1 MKKNRWYLRL
11 LALLVLCGALNVT
24 ITAAAEAGS
33 SDDPLVTLSYLN
45 ETFMDSIM
53 ERVDQKIAARNAQL
67 GISAGSGAGAASNF
81 TVVTLTSGQV
91 LTGDIGCEVMLRVG
105 TAVCVSPSSPGL
117 IDETAATAL
126 NNGSALVQNHLYM
139 MTIEGR
145 GVRATAGTTK
155 LLVRGSYTVARSP
168 HKRPRLGIGCARRG
182 RLERGQSDGQVSTDA
197 GRCLCGGAHHGAGG
211 AVHLV

>member
-81 TVVTLTSGQV
+81 TSGQV

-155 LLVRGSYTVARSP
+155 LLVRGSYTVA
-168 HKRPRLGIGCARRG
+168 
-182 RLERGQSDGQVSTDA
+182 
-197 GRCLCGGAHHGAGG
+197 
-211 AVHLV
+211 